1 MEKGDPSMKTRILMA
16 TALLLVFASSLM
28 ALPAHHLL
36 PRLRGEAYSADL
48 PSADGVVH
56 ATAIWN
62 LSKDML
68 TLYLYDRDESVLRTL
83 YSVRVEIVQRGD
95 EKQITVPAR
104 GLSFA
109 FKVDEKRGLLLD
121 GKPTKLVQS
130 DDFLPGR
137 ERDAPEVKIEGVQ
150 PCQRQAIRDNGAPS
164 TSVSTLPGRQLKPV
178 ATLAWCG
185 VALILNG
192 CCDSCFC
199 VHRSLDLPFWVDNLC
214 CGGGC

>member
-1 MEKGDPSMKTRILMA
+1 MKPRILIA

-28 ALPAHHLL
+28 ALPAHRLP
-36 PRLRGEAYSADL
+36 PRLQGEIYSADL
-48 PSADGVVH
+48 PSADGVAH

-68 TLYLYDRDESVLRTL
+68 TLYVYDRDENVVRTL

-109 FKVDEKRGLLLD
+109 FKLDDKKGLLLD
-121 GKPTKLVQS
+121 GKPTKLVQT
-130 DDFLPGR
+130 DNFLPVSGAS
-137 ERDAPEVKIEGVQ
+137 DTPEVEIEAVQ
-150 PCQRQAIRDNGAPS
+150 PCQRQALRDNGTASS
-164 TSVSTLPGRQLKPV
+164 TVSTLSGRQLKPV
-178 ATLAWCG
+178 ATMSWCG

-199 VHRSLDLPFWVDNLC
+199 VHRSLDLPSWVDSLC